1 MLQVFASNRSMALQ
15 NESVDD
21 DLEHFVDIIEEPQNS
36 SAVPSSKT
44 PGSSGAHAAAFDSV
58 KPPASYA
65 CVHDDSDGED
75 HVNDGTQF
83 QSGYANKGPGQE
95 SSAVGY
101 DPRHREPSYWYF
113 LHLKSLIMAFNN

>member
-44 PGSSGAHAAAFDSV
+44 PGSSGAYAAAFDSV